1 MELSIFNVG
10 DRQFQIT
17 GGHWPDT
24 IYIVEA
30 GVTLIEI
37 EPRWVE
43 DLDWSDPSPDS
54 YDIYLTPDFSHPFFE
69 GEFLFLEKV
78 IEEKAA
84 ILKAIATIQSLVAA
98 GLL

>member
-1 MELSIFNVG
+1 MELSSFKVG

-24 IYIVEA
+24 ICIVEA

-43 DLDWSDPSPDS
+43 DRDWNDPSPNS
-54 YDIYLTPDFSHPFFE
+54 YDIYLTPDFPHPFFE
-69 GEFLFLEKV
+69 GELLFLENV
-78 IEEKAA
+78 IEKKVA
-84 ILKAIATIQSLVAA
+84 ILKAISTIQSLVAA

>member
-1 MELSIFNVG
+1 MELSTFKVG

-24 IYIVEA
+24 SYINE
-30 GVTLIEI
+30 GEIPLLEI
-37 EPRWVE
+37 EPRWAGE
-43 DLDWSDPSPDS
+43 RDWSDPSPDS
-54 YDIYLTPDFSHPFFE
+54 YDIYLTPDFPHPFFE

-84 ILKAIATIQSLVAA
+84 LLKAIATIQSLVAA